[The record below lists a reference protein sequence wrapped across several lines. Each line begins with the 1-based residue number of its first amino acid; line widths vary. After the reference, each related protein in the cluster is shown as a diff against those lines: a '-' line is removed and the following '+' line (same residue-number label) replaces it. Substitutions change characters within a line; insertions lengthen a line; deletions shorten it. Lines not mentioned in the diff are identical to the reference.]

1 MSKYSK
7 ESLYKVLEN
16 ISNSVLPSIIDEC
29 IQNGVSINLKVNS
42 KGVVTI
48 TSTEKSTI
56 NDKKLKRKHII
67 KHGLGFISEKS
78 QTNRIQ

>member
-7 ESLYKVLEN
+7 ENLYKILEKVT
-16 ISNSVLPSIIDEC
+16 NSVLPTIIDEC
-29 IQNGVSINLKVNS
+29 VQNGISINLKVNS

-67 KHGLGFISEKS
+67 KHGLGGV
-78 QTNRIQ
+78 